1 MFIMQCLQING
12 ELNFWLYLPNAKRR
26 TCNAGWILSLFTCLF
41 LEGRIFND
49 FKDLCSAFSTFYS
62 FGVSRNVGNILEI
75 FVKSYHLSTKKK
87 IHWYWIQFSSFLGT
101 ALFLKEIF
109 VTISGNWN
117 DPDWTVTFC
126 PVKHFLLVHV
136 WLYKLHKRINLPMGC
151 FTAVTSCVVSLF
163 FFLFPPVCV
172 ATLPLGNKTKVMP
185 GPSPIQVKDK
195 HSYKLQWKQS

>member
-1 MFIMQCLQING
+1 MFIMQCLQTNG

-26 TCNAGWILSLFTCLF
+26 TCNAGWILGLFTCLF
-41 LEGRIFND
+41 LEERIFNY
-49 FKDLCSAFSTFYS
+49 FKDLRSAFSILVFQ
-62 FGVSRNVGNILEI
+62 GMLEI
-75 FVKSYHLSTKKK
+75 FWKYLSNHIIWVPKK
-87 IHWYWIQFSSFLGT
+87 IHRYWIQFSSFLGT

-126 PVKHFLLVHV
+126 PVTHFLLVHV
-136 WLYKLHKRINLPMGC
+136 WLYKLQKRINLPIGC

-163 FFLFPPVCV
+163 LFFFFLFPPVCV
-172 ATLPLGNKTKVMP
+172 ATPPLGNKTKVMP
-185 GPSPIQVKDK
+185 GPSPIRVKDK